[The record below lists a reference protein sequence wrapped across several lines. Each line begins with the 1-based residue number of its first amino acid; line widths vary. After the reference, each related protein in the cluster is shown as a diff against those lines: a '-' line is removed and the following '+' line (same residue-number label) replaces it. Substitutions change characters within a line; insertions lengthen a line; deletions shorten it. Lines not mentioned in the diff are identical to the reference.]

1 MQTQERIEPSIM
13 SQNQSDARDEMNLA
27 EFPLCA
33 LSHRL
38 PPEVKTLRFE
48 DRVWDKGRNDWTVR
62 RVTVSGSD
70 AFGLP
75 TALDD
80 EVLLG
85 LIHLTRLREFA
96 DRKVPF
102 TRHQLIRLLNWR
114 DDTKNYHRLEMSL
127 NRWTGVTVYY
137 DKAWW
142 SRNRQCWVDAKFH
155 VLDNVWLCHRSE
167 PPPETGLPEAG
178 VPTSAFVWNEVIFQ
192 SFRSGNLKSI
202 DLNFYTS
209 LKSSV
214 AKRLYRFL
222 DKRFHFG
229 KRYELDLH
237 NLCFEHIGISR
248 KSDTANLKRKLFG
261 GIRELEQRG
270 YLEPLTMAQQF
281 QKVRSREWRV
291 VFRRAMAKASRDKQ
305 PKKIKT
311 PPLLEA
317 LTDRG
322 IHLSA
327 AQDLIMGYDAEDIQK
342 QLEVFDWLIGRNDA
356 RVSRNPAGF
365 LISSI
370 QEEYCP
376 PKEFLNRIQKAA
388 AKTQT
393 DKISVQKKNL
403 AQLKMD
409 ADHEAVSEFWGSL
422 SEAERIRLEAEALAQ
437 ASRFHKD
444 LMEGD
449 GVLAEASKK
458 SLLNAYALKTL
469 QSDPNKKLSD

>member
-1 MQTQERIEPSIM
+1 
-13 SQNQSDARDEMNLA
+13 
-27 EFPLCA
+27 
-33 LSHRL
+33 
-38 PPEVKTLRFE
+38 
-48 DRVWDKGRNDWTVR
+48 
-62 RVTVSGSD
+62 
-70 AFGLP
+70 
-75 TALDD
+75 
-80 EVLLG
+80 
-85 LIHLTRLREFA
+85 
-96 DRKVPF
+96 
-102 TRHQLIRLLNWR
+102 
-114 DDTKNYHRLEMSL
+114 
-127 NRWTGVTVYY
+127 
-137 DKAWW
+137 
-142 SRNRQCWVDAKFH
+142 
-155 VLDNVWLCHRSE
+155 
-167 PPPETGLPEAG
+167 
-178 VPTSAFVWNEVIFQ
+178 
-192 SFRSGNLKSI
+192 
-202 DLNFYTS
+202 
-209 LKSSV
+209 
-214 AKRLYRFL
+214 
-222 DKRFHFG
+222 
-229 KRYELDLH
+229 
-237 NLCFEHIGISR
+237 
-248 KSDTANLKRKLFG
+248 
-261 GIRELEQRG
+261 
-270 YLEPLTMAQQF
+270 MAQQF

-356 RVSRNPAGF
+356 RVSRTPAGF

-409 ADHEAVSEFWGSL
+409 
-422 SEAERIRLEAEALAQ
+422 AERIRLEAEALAQ